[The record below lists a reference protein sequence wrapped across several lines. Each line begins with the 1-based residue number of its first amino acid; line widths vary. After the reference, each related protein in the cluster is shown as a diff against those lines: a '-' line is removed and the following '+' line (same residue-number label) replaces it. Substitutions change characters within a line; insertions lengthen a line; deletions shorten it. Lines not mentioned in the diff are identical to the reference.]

1 MSSSHIL
8 TFIGFF
14 FAGLA
19 LNLTPCVYPMLAVTA
34 SLFKPKKDVGQTL
47 RHSFTKALSYFL
59 GIAVMYSGLGYFAA
73 STGKIFGA
81 FLQNSWVLGAVAVT
95 MFALA
100 LSMFGLFP
108 LRAPTEILNRL
119 GALRKANYVGLFA
132 SGMLVG
138 VFAAP
143 CIGPPVLALLA
154 AVADNGNP
162 QFGLLAFFVFSLG
175 LGLPYLLLGTFSSLI
190 GQLPKAGRWLIWVE
204 RALAVVLVALGMLY
218 LSLALHWHL
227 PTSAKQVIWQPYSDQ
242 ALQTAQSRHQGVIID
257 FYAEWCIG
265 CHEIDQRV
273 FSNPKIKAELSQV
286 TTLRV
291 DATDIETPQVQAVID
306 KYGVIGLPTVVFL
319 DGNGREIKQ
328 ARVEGAGSLKEFNRS
343 LKLWAQQ
350 TGVSFK
356 SQPGE

>member
-1 MSSSHIL
+1 MSNSHIL

-19 LNLTPCVYPMLAVTA
+19 VNLTPCVYPMLAVTA

-59 GIAVMYSGLGYFAA
+59 GMTVMYSGLGYFAA

-81 FLQNSWVLGAVAVT
+81 FLQNSWVLGLVAAM
-95 MFALA
+95 MFTLA
-100 LSMFGLFP
+100 LSMFGLFQ
-108 LRAPTEILNRL
+108 LRAPTEMLNRL
-119 GALRKANYVGLFA
+119 GGLRKANYAGLFA

-175 LGLPYLLLGTFSSLI
+175 LGLPYLLLGTFSSLA
-190 GQLPKAGRWLIWVE
+190 GQLPKAGRRLIWVE
-204 RALAVVLVALGMLY
+204 RAFGVILLALGMIY
-218 LSLALHWHL
+218 LSLALHLHL
-227 PTSAKQVIWQPYSDQ
+227 PTSAKQVIWQPYSEQ
-242 ALQTAQSRHQGVIID
+242 ALQVAQRLHQPLIID

-265 CHEIDQRV
+265 CHEMDQRI
-273 FSNPKIKAELSQV
+273 FSNPKIKAELFQV

-291 DATDIETPQVQAVID
+291 DATDIESPPVQAAID

-328 ARVEGAGSLKEFNRS
+328 ARVEGAGSIKEFTRS
-343 LKLWAQQ
+343 LELWAQQ

-356 SQPGE
+356 SQ